1 MRPLFAA
8 ILATAYVVA
17 VPSVGAAQS
26 AIVVTTEVPWYVVV
40 PQAPGSLAGITDVE
54 PDPSPNP
61 CGQQFRIVAGRLPGE
76 PECVGKTY
84 GERR

>member
-8 ILATAYVVA
+8 TFAILASGSAF
-17 VPSVGAAQS
+17 AQS